1 MACVTA
7 NWPVLHQIHCVAHS
21 CWLHGL
27 PTVLRFAQSRSD
39 DACFVI
45 QIIRGGRPPKS
56 HLCEI
61 KTVHSSTERTSADVC
76 LKESQGSYMK
86 QTPNIIS
93 WCTVSIAIPNV
104 ATVKWQIL
112 LCSSWLSVPT
122 STSMTQLASTWSI
135 SCNILHLVHQQSL
148 YKIQRSKL
156 WTRTLR
162 NYWLLIPANRQR
174 ALHHDVIK
182 RMEARVP
189 WT

>member
-93 WCTVSIAIPNV
+93 
-104 ATVKWQIL
+104 
-112 LCSSWLSVPT
+112 
-122 STSMTQLASTWSI
+122 
-135 SCNILHLVHQQSL
+135 
-148 YKIQRSKL
+148 
-156 WTRTLR
+156 
-162 NYWLLIPANRQR
+162 
-174 ALHHDVIK
+174 
-182 RMEARVP
+182 
-189 WT
+189 